1 MILKNVVLEIL
12 LKIYIIYILQI
23 YFIKD
28 LNLNIAQTIN

>member
-23 YFIKD
+23 YFMKD